1 MHFPYKYATAIRIPP
16 KKIPRNPS
24 FLHIKYTFGKNKE
37 KIKKKKKLL
46 FLLFIIIAVYDKT
59 APYPRPPGR
68 HNGSIVG
75 LFRSVHARLP
85 RL

>member
-37 KIKKKKKLL
+37 KIKKKKK
-46 FLLFIIIAVYDKT
+46 T
-59 APYPRPPGR
+59 
-68 HNGSIVG
+68 S
-75 LFRSVHARLP
+75 LP
-85 RL
+85 LIHHHRCL